1 MKKSVKKYGAGGS
14 AKSSSLS
21 KYQMK
26 GEVKKNDPIP
36 SGMAARKKAQEQAN
50 ADKIK
55 KGIDSVVK
63 QTPAQA
69 RAFDKKKSK
78 QNTNYNNSMSS
89 WLDSGAKPNFGKG
102 MSNAAK
108 NLGKSMNEAGE
119 SMRKSLPKTLGGYKK
134 TGGSVKKKK

>member
-26 GEVKKNDPIP
+26 GEVKKGDPVT
-36 SGMAARKKAQEQAN
+36 SGIAAKKKAQEQAN
-50 ADKIK
+50 ADRIK

-69 RAFDKKKSK
+69 RAFDKKKSQMAK
-78 QNTNYNNSMSS
+78 QYDKNNPGEKYITAIGRGAINVAKGATYAGQEAGKFVGAGMKKMGEA
-89 WLDSGAKPNFGKG
+89 LGAKKKG
-102 MSNAAK
+102 GA
-108 NLGKSMNEAGE
+108 
-119 SMRKSLPKTLGGYKK
+119 
-134 TGGSVKKKK
+134 VKKKK